1 MLARSRQGWDAGAMA
16 ATRGAAPETAPASS
30 ATSVAGQADEQ
41 DAALSWVPLGWEPS
55 LPTVDDA
62 PFGSVL
68 GDPLPGPFMFDASVL
83 DAAPGAAPSAVEA
96 SGSTSSYGL
105 MPGAPR
111 SRGEAAPA
119 SQSRRGARSRRPAG
133 TTAVP
138 ARQQPGAPAAAAG
151 RASSRQTAL
160 GDGAAVRTRPAGEL
174 SQQER
179 AYWRAQVEEQRR
191 QRRQQQGRLKAT
203 AGSGYAPGAGSATP
217 PGYDPA
223 EVRAAAARRA
233 RRAQREAEEAR
244 KAAEEEAREAAEREK
259 DARAFRNWFWAL
271 VILGFIV
278 LRGCI

>member
-1 MLARSRQGWDAGAMA
+1 MA
-16 ATRGAAPETAPASS
+16 ATRGAAPETTPASS

-119 SQSRRGARSRRPAG
+119 SQSRRGARSRRLAG

-151 RASSRQTAL
+151 RASSRQTVL
-160 GDGAAVRTRPAGEL
+160 GDGAAMRTRPAGEL

-203 AGSGYAPGAGSATP
+203 AGSGYA
-217 PGYDPA
+217 PA